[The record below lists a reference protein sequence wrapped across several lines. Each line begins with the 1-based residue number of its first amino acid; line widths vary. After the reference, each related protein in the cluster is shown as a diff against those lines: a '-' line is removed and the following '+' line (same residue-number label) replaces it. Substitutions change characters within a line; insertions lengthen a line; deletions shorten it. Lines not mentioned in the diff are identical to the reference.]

1 MFFEFD
7 DYELLKARI
16 KVVGVGGA
24 GGNAINRMIEDN
36 LMGVEFIAVNTDA
49 QDLDNNLA
57 EVKLQVGQ
65 TITKGLGA
73 GADIDIGCQ
82 AIEEDQEN
90 IKDAI
95 TGADMV
101 FITAGMGGGT
111 GTGAAPSIA
120 RISKGL
126 GILTVGIVT
135 RPFVFEGRQRAE
147 RADGGINELRRFCDT
162 TLVIPNE
169 TLLRITDPNTGFAD
183 SLKLADSILHQA
195 TRGISDLI
203 NVHGLIN
210 LDFADVRTVMLDM
223 GEAILGTGIGHGEE
237 RAILAAQQAIASP
250 LLQNCNIAGAKGLLV
265 NVTGDPSMTLHEVN
279 DAASIINE
287 EAGDDVNVIFGAVID
302 SRLTDEFRVTVIATG
317 FDRPAEANQR
327 TPASARMVAVAGL
340 PAGLTGPP
348 SAGPIVGGLGRTPL
362 PVDEEI
368 TYSEI
373 GGEQARAFSEDLEIP
388 AILRTNTPSLAEGQL
403 PR

>member
-7 DYELLKARI
+7 DYNLLKAKI

-57 EVKLQVGQ
+57 ETKLQIGK
-65 TITKGLGA
+65 TLTKGLGA

-82 AIEEDQEN
+82 AVEEDQEI
-90 IKDAI
+90 IKEAVA
-95 TGADMV
+95 GSDMV

-120 RISKGL
+120 RIAKSL

-135 RPFVFEGRQRAE
+135 RPFVFEGRQRAA
-147 RADGGINELRRFCDT
+147 RAEGGIEELRRFCDT

-169 TLLRITDPNTGFAD
+169 TLLRITDPNTGFAEA
-183 SLKLADSILHQA
+183 LKLADSILHQA

-203 NVHGLIN
+203 NIHGLIN
-210 LDFADVRTVMLDM
+210 LDFADVRTIMLDM
-223 GEAILGTGIGHGEE
+223 GEAIMGTGIGHGEE
-237 RAILAAQQAIASP
+237 RAILAAQQAISSP
-250 LLQNCNIAGAKGLLV
+250 LLQDCNISGARGLLV
-265 NVTGDPSMTLHEVN
+265 NITGDPTITLHEVN

-287 EAGDDVNVIFGAVID
+287 EAGDDVNVIFGAVINPQ
-302 SRLTDEFRVTVIATG
+302 LTDEFRVTVIATG
-317 FDRPAEANQR
+317 FQRPDNANRR
-327 TPASARMVAVAGL
+327 TAAPARMVAAASL
-340 PAGLTGPP
+340 PQ
-348 SAGPIVGGLGRTPL
+348 GLGNIPALNRQIL
-362 PVDEEI
+362 SSDGELSLDLEEDAAAAG
-368 TYSEI
+368 TD
-373 GGEQARAFSEDLEIP
+373 DLEIP
-388 AILRTNTPSLAEGQL
+388 TVLRAKAPAPAGGPL
-403 PR
+403 PL

>member
-7 DYELLKARI
+7 DYDQLKAKI

-57 EVKLQVGQ
+57 EAKIQIGKTL
-65 TITKGLGA
+65 TKGLGA
-73 GADIDIGCQ
+73 GADIGIGCQ
-82 AIEEDQEN
+82 AVEEDQEM
-90 IKDAI
+90 IKEAVA
-95 TGADMV
+95 GADMV

-111 GTGAAPSIA
+111 GTGAAPNIA
-120 RISKGL
+120 RIAKSL

-135 RPFVFEGRQRAE
+135 RPFVFEGRQRAA
-147 RADGGINELRRFCDT
+147 RAEGGIDELRRFCDT
-162 TLVIPNE
+162 TLVIANE
-169 TLLRITDPNTGFAD
+169 TLLRITDPNTGFAE

-210 LDFADVRTVMLDM
+210 LDFADVRTIMLDM
-223 GEAILGTGIGHGEE
+223 GEAIMGTGIGHGEE
-237 RAILAAQQAIASP
+237 RAILAAQQAISSP
-250 LLQNCNIAGAKGLLV
+250 LLQDCNISGARGLLV
-265 NVTGDPSMTLHEVN
+265 NITGDPTITLHEVN

-302 SRLTDEFRVTVIATG
+302 PNRTDEFRVTVIATG
-317 FDRPAEANQR
+317 FQRPDCADRPTAA
-327 TPASARMVAVAGL
+327 PARMVAAASL
-340 PAGLTGPP
+340 PH
-348 SAGPIVGGLGRTPL
+348 GLGNIPALNRQLL
-362 PVDEEI
+362 PEDGEI
-368 TYSEI
+368 S
-373 GGEQARAFSEDLEIP
+373 FEDLEDAAATAADDMEIP
-388 AILRTNTPSLAEGQL
+388 TVLRANAPAPAGGPL
-403 PR
+403 PM